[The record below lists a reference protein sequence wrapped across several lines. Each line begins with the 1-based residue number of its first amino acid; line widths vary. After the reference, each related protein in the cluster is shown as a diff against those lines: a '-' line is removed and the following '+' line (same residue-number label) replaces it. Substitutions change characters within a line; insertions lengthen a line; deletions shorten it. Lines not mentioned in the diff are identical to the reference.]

1 MITTREPESLS
12 SNFPADGLGLLI
24 SKSLLLVPS
33 LSKED
38 KTGECRSMVLSM
50 NEALNSIS
58 SLLKANAKNKAKQNT
73 SFSWAI

>member
-1 MITTREPESLS
+1 
-12 SNFPADGLGLLI
+12 
-24 SKSLLLVPS
+24 
-33 LSKED
+33 
-38 KTGECRSMVLSM
+38 M